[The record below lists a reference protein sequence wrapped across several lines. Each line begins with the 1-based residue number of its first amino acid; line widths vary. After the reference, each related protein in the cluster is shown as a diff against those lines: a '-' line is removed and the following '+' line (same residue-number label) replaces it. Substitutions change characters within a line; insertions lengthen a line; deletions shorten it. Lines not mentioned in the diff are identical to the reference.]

1 MNGWITRRWWNQS
14 MYGNHLGIEDWVSD
28 CHIYSI
34 EVYDFIT
41 FFVWKI
47 MTYVPL
53 LLLFFLLVEA
63 MIGTDVQHDR
73 GGQDMNKNLTLG
85 TDVQHDEGQDMNK
98 NLTLFVW
105 H

>member
-1 MNGWITRRWWNQS
+1 
-14 MYGNHLGIEDWVSD
+14 
-28 CHIYSI
+28 
-34 EVYDFIT
+34 
-41 FFVWKI
+41 

-98 NLTLFVW
+98 NLTLFV
-105 H
+105 